1 MRTIPQLFEDS
12 VNRFSGNSL
21 IHEKKQKG
29 DYKSITYKEVKER
42 VDSFA
47 CGLIDLGLDI
57 GDRVALI
64 SEGRSEWLISE
75 LSVLY
80 VGGISVPLSTKIL
93 EAKEL
98 IFRIKHSG
106 CRHILVSRQQLEKV
120 RPIISQ
126 LESVEKLIVFDESD
140 SPYDNEISYSSLM
153 QIGQAKQTQLK
164 AEFNKRWKN
173 ILEDDIANISYTSG
187 TTADP
192 KGIMLTHRNYTAN
205 TEQANS
211 IFDVP
216 EWYTSLLILSWDHSF
231 AHTVGLYGMI
241 KNGGSFAVVEQGK
254 SPMDTLRNIPKN
266 IREIKPVFQL
276 SVPALARSFKKN
288 IESGIRTK
296 GSSAEKL
303 FNHALKISNKYHGNG
318 FNTGFKNP
326 FYGLLLK
333 VYDRILFSKIR
344 ENFGGRLKFF
354 IGGGALLD
362 IELQHFFYAIG
373 IPMYQGYG
381 LTEASP
387 VISSNTPR
395 KHKLGTSGIIVEN
408 LEVKILDEDGRVC
421 KAGEKGEI
429 VVKGDNVMKGYWGNE
444 SATNE
449 ALKDGW
455 LFTGDLGYFDEDG
468 FLYVLGRFKSLL
480 ISNDGEKYSPE
491 GIEEAIEEHSKLI
504 DQCMLYNNQDPYTV
518 GLFVLNASV
527 IKARLKQAGI
537 NPESEDA
544 ISKTVDLVKAEINKY
559 YAGGEFAGLFPE
571 RWLPTSVGILSD
583 PFTEENGLINST
595 LKMVRP
601 RVTENH
607 KETLDFLYTPEG
619 KSIDNK
625 TNRNSIK
632 IVLHS

>member
-21 IHEKKQKG
+21 IYEKKQKG

-42 VDSFA
+42 VDIFA

-106 CRHILVSRQQLEKV
+106 CRYILVSRQQLEKV

-140 SPYDNEISYSSLM
+140 SPHDNEISYSSLM

-164 AEFNKRWKN
+164 AKFNKRWKN
-173 ILEDDIANISYTSG
+173 VLEDDIANISYTSG

-288 IESGIRTK
+288 IESGIRAK
-296 GSSAEKL
+296 GSNAEKL
-303 FNHALKISNKYHGNG
+303 FNHALKVANKYHGNG

-333 VYDRILFSKIR
+333 VYDKILFSKVR

-408 LEVKILDEDGRVC
+408 LEVKILDDDGNVC

-429 VVKGDNVMKGYWGNE
+429 VVKGDNVMKGYWDNE
-444 SATNE
+444 SATSE

-455 LFTGDLGYFDEDG
+455 LFTGDLGYFDDDG

-491 GIEEAIEEHSKLI
+491 GIEEAIVEHSKLI

-527 IKARLKQAGI
+527 IKARLKKAGI
-537 NPESEDA
+537 KPESEKA
-544 ISKTVDLVKAEINKY
+544 ISKTVDLVEAEINKY